1 LHPVDGLERPEY
13 QDTGIEMEVAMLNY
27 LILRILRLIPQI
39 LIISILAFIIIPLPP
54 GAYLTER
61 INALRATGYSVDQAE
76 VDRLTRM
83 YGLDKP
89 PHMQYLKWITNI
101 VTKGDF
107 GYSFAFSRDVNE
119 IIGNRM
125 GMTFFISFL
134 AFVVCWSFAIPVG
147 VLVAVKQYTFIDYF
161 FTFLGFIG
169 LAVPGFLLALVLMYI
184 SFSVFGLRVG
194 GLFSPEMEMAPWSW
208 AKFVDFLQHIWL
220 PVIILAIGGTANL
233 IRTLRATM
241 LDELRKQYVT
251 VARAKGLSEM
261 KVLLNYP
268 VRIAINPIVS
278 TFGWL
283 LVWFFSGGTV
293 VEIVL
298 NLDTAGPILWRALMS
313 QDMYTAGAYILIIGT
328 LTAVGSLVSDLLLA
342 AIDPRVRFGGLEAS

>member
-1 LHPVDGLERPEY
+1 M
-13 QDTGIEMEVAMLNY
+13 INY
-27 LILRILRLIPQI
+27 ILMRLLRMIPQMI
-39 LIISILAFIIIPLPP
+39 IISVLAFVIIQLPP
-54 GAYLTER
+54 GDFLTER
-61 INALRATGYSVDQAE
+61 INRLKASGLTVDAAE
-76 VDRLTRM
+76 VDRLNKM
-83 YGLDKP
+83 YGLDQP
-89 PHMQYLKWITNI
+89 MTTQYFKWITNI

-107 GYSFAFSRDVNE
+107 GYSFAFAKPVND
-119 IIGNRM
+119 IIASRM
-125 GMTFFISFL
+125 GMTFFIAFL
-134 AFVVCWSFAIPVG
+134 AFVVCWGFAIPVG
-147 VLVAVKQYTFIDYF
+147 ILVAVKQYSFVDYF

-184 SFSVFGLRVG
+184 SFSVFGIKVG
-194 GLFSPEMEMAPWSW
+194 GLFSQDMILAPWSW
-208 AKFVDFLQHIWL
+208 ARVKDFLQHIWL

-251 VARAKGLSEM
+251 VARAKGLSEL
-261 KVLLNYP
+261 KVLMLYP

-298 NLDTAGPILWRALMS
+298 NLDTAGPMLWRALMT
-313 QDMYTAGAYILIIGT
+313 QDMYTAGAYILIVGF
-328 LTAVGSLVSDLLLA
+328 LTAVGSLVSDLMLA
-342 AIDPRVRFGGLEAS
+342 AIDPRIRFGGLEA

>member
-1 LHPVDGLERPEY
+1 
-13 QDTGIEMEVAMLNY
+13 MLNY
-27 LILRILRLIPQI
+27 ILMRLLRMVPQL
-39 LIISILAFIIIPLPP
+39 LIISVLAFVIIQLPP
-54 GAYLTER
+54 GDFLTER
-61 INALRATGYSVDQAE
+61 INRLKASGYTVDNAE
-76 VDRLTRM
+76 VERLTKM

-89 PHMQYLKWITNI
+89 MTYQYFKWITNI
-101 VTKGDF
+101 ITKGDF

-119 IIGNRM
+119 IIGSRM
-125 GMTFFISFL
+125 ATTFFIAFL

-147 VLVAVKQYTFIDYF
+147 VLVAVKQYTFVDYF

-184 SFSVFGLRVG
+184 SFSYFGLKVG
-194 GLFSPEMEMAPWSW
+194 GLFSPEMITAEWSW

-220 PVIILAIGGTANL
+220 PVIILAIGGTATL
-233 IRTLRATM
+233 IRTMRATM

-251 VARAKGLSEM
+251 VARAKGLSEFQ
-261 KVLLNYP
+261 VLLNYP

-283 LVWFFSGGTV
+283 LVWFFSGGTI

-298 NLDTAGPILWRALMS
+298 NLDTAGPVLWRSLMS
-313 QDMYTAGAYILIIGT
+313 QDMYTAGAYIVIIGT
-328 LTAVGSLVSDLLLA
+328 LTALGSLVSDLMLA
-342 AIDPRVRFGGLEAS
+342 AIDPRIRFGGWEA

>member
-1 LHPVDGLERPEY
+1 
-13 QDTGIEMEVAMLNY
+13 MLNY
-27 LILRILRLIPQI
+27 ILMRLLRMIPQM
-39 LIISILAFIIIPLPP
+39 LIISVLAFVIIQLPP
-54 GAYLTER
+54 GDFLTER
-61 INALRATGYSVDQAE
+61 INRLKASGYSVDNAE
-76 VDRLTRM
+76 VERLTKM

-89 PHMQYLKWITNI
+89 MTYQYFKWVTNI
-101 VTKGDF
+101 ITKGDF
-107 GYSFAFSRDVNE
+107 GYSFAFSKDVNE
-119 IIGNRM
+119 IIGSRM
-125 GMTFFISFL
+125 GTTFFIAFLSFI
-134 AFVVCWSFAIPVG
+134 VCWSLAIPIG
-147 VLVAVKQYTFIDYF
+147 ILVAVKQYTIIDYL

-184 SFSVFGLRVG
+184 SFTYFGVKVG
-194 GLFSPEMEMAPWSW
+194 GLFSPNYIDAPWSW
-208 AKFVDFLQHIWL
+208 ARLVDFLQHIWL

-233 IRTLRATM
+233 IRTMRATM

-251 VARAKGLSEM
+251 VARAKGLSEL
-261 KVLLNYP
+261 KVLILYP

-298 NLDTAGPILWRALMS
+298 NLDTAGPVLWRALMT
-313 QDMYTAGAYILIIGT
+313 QDMYTAGAYMIIVGA

-342 AIDPRVRFGGLEAS
+342 AIDPRVRFGAMEA

>member
-1 LHPVDGLERPEY
+1 
-13 QDTGIEMEVAMLNY
+13 MLNY
-27 LILRILRLIPQI
+27 IVMRLLRMIPQI
-39 LIISILAFIIIPLPP
+39 LIISVLAFIIIQLPP
-54 GAYLTER
+54 GDFLTER
-61 INALRATGYSVDQAE
+61 INRLKASGYSVDNAE
-76 VDRLTRM
+76 IERLTKM

-89 PHMQYLKWITNI
+89 MTYQYFKWITNI
-101 VTKGDF
+101 ITKGDF
-107 GYSFAFSRDVNE
+107 GYSFAFSKDVNQ
-119 IIGNRM
+119 IIGGRM
-125 GMTFFISFL
+125 GTTFFIAFL

-147 VLVAVKQYTFIDYF
+147 ILVAVKQYTIIDYF

-184 SFSVFGLRVG
+184 SFSWFGVKVG
-194 GLFSPEMEMAPWSW
+194 GLFSPDMMSAPWSW
-208 AKFVDFLQHIWL
+208 ARFQDFLGHIWL

-233 IRTLRATM
+233 IRTMRATM

-251 VARAKGLSEM
+251 VARAKGLSEF

-298 NLDTAGPILWRALMS
+298 NLDTAGPILWRALMT
-313 QDMYTAGAYILIIGT
+313 QDMYTAGAYMVIVGA
-328 LTAVGSLVSDLLLA
+328 LTAIGSLLSDLLLA
-342 AIDPRVRFGGLEAS
+342 AIDPRVRFGGLEA